1 MTVKRIGSIS
11 IEELIKKNEAEDA
24 AIAKALTKSEKKLEG
39 EELKEA
45 KKENKF
51 YLPVL
56 NINKPE
62 FWEPIPASERKHF
75 TDSVAK
81 ETCLSRCCGVDGLKA
96 GCCKL
101 DPNDIEHVLGPLTE
115 DYIQKLVKWFQKK
128 GINFKRQDIVI
139 DFEEGKIIGR
149 NFFNGHPVF
158 EDPKSYPFF
167 RFEVD
172 GPRFSCKFLNNHS
185 GMCSIYE
192 MRPDMCRNYYCSYVK
207 ANFLIRSKKNPSKFY
222 MERAPSNEK
231 ENNDN
236 ED

>member
-24 AIAKALTKSEKKLEG
+24 AIAKALIKSDKRLEG
-39 EELKEA
+39 SELKEA

-62 FWEPIPASERKHF
+62 FWEPLPASERKHF

-81 ETCLSRCCGVDGLKA
+81 ETCLSRCSGVDGLKA

-101 DPNDIEHVLGPLTE
+101 DPNDLEHVLGPLPE
-115 DYIQKLVKWFQKK
+115 EYIQKLIKWFQKK
-128 GINFKRQDIVI
+128 GINFKRQDLVI
-139 DFEEGKIIGR
+139 DFEEGQIIGR

-158 EDPKSYPFF
+158 EEPKTYPIF
-167 RFEVD
+167 RFDVD
-172 GPRFSCKFLNNHS
+172 GPRFSCKFLNNQS

-192 MRPDMCRNYYCSYVK
+192 MRPDMCRNYLCNYVK
-207 ANFLIRSKKNPSKFY
+207 SNFLTKSKKNPNVWVMLNK
-222 MERAPSNEK
+222 PNNEK
-231 ENNDN
+231 DE
-236 ED
+236 E